1 MLKQALGVDAALV
14 VGRAGEFTVWV
25 DDALIAD
32 KQMSHF
38 PEPDDIVDDVR
49 EALSLPPA

>member
-14 VGRAGEFTVWV
+14 VGRPGEFTVWV
-25 DDALIAD
+25 DDALIAE
-32 KQMSHF
+32 KQLSHF

-49 EALSLPPA
+49 EALSLPPT

>member
-14 VGRAGEFTVWV
+14 VGRPGEFTVWL
-25 DDALIAD
+25 DATLIAD